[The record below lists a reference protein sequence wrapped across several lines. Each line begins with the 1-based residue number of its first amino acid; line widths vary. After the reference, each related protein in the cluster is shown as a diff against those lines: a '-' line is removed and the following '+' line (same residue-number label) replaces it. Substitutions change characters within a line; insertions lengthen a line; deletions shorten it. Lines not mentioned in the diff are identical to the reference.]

1 MMKIFETHAHYDD
14 EAFRE
19 DREALFDEMFA
30 NDIDT
35 IINVGASFAGCEQ
48 SVALADSHEKIY
60 AAVGIHPEDVEEL
73 TEARMAWLKKT
84 ASENEKV
91 LAIGEIG
98 LDYHYP
104 EPAKE
109 IQQLWFRRQL
119 RLAADIKKPV
129 IIHSREAC
137 QDTLA
142 CMRAEHAEQIGGVIH
157 CYSYSKEAAQ
167 EFLKMGFYFG
177 FGGVV
182 TFKNAKKAVEAVEA
196 IPIEKILLETDCP
209 YMAPEPNRGKRNY
222 SGYLPYVAERI
233 AQIKQMTA
241 QEVID
246 ITNANA
252 RKLFGLSAAQD

>member
-98 LDYHYP
+98 LDYHYL

-109 IQQLWFRRQL
+109 IQQQWFRRQL